1 MNDNTRFDPK
11 FIAAFAVGL
20 SLAGL
25 AYMAAITFLP
35 IPKDNI
41 RFADTILGFIIG
53 TVVAA
58 PIGFFFGSSSTS
70 RAKDQTISDM
80 MPTSPDTPTPSDSR

>member
-1 MNDNTRFDPK
+1 MGDNARFDPR

-58 PIGFFFGSSSTS
+58 PIGFFFGSSSSS
-70 RAKDQTISDM
+70 RAKDQVISDM

>member
-1 MNDNTRFDPK
+1 METKFDPK

-35 IPKDNI
+35 IPPANI

-58 PIGFFFGSSSTS
+58 PIGFFFGSSSSS
-70 RAKDQTISDM
+70 RAKDQIISGM
-80 MPTSPDTPTPSDSR
+80 APTSPETPTPSDSR